1 MQFDEKTAVWREI
14 PYITLSFCLRFFQP
28 VEVPQHKVSA
38 LRGGLGEMLLQKN
51 CVVNRNCEACR
62 FQEGCIVWN
71 AFYTPMRFK
80 PDYMTGKESL
90 GYLIE
95 CDNQETFMD
104 AGHGFLFRLKL
115 FGRNIPLFSQYLDA
129 FWRLGQVGL
138 GKNHAKFEIAAIFTE
153 EEKPLLDENQIHMEY
168 FQIHTVGQYVEARKK
183 ELSTKN
189 SPEGIYGIQYLT
201 PLALRK
207 DRIDLEH
214 FDTDAIWRAIHR
226 KIQMISYFTENPVE
240 LEKLSEWP
248 PILEC
253 ESKKASIKR
262 YSNTHGR
269 GMELKGIEGYT
280 IMEQIDEVRLEELLA
295 GELFHIGRN
304 NSFDFGRYQVLNVR

>member
-1 MQFDEKTAVWREI
+1 M
-14 PYITLSFCLRFFQP
+14 
-28 VEVPQHKVSA
+28 
-38 LRGGLGEMLLQKN
+38 
-51 CVVNRNCEACR
+51 
-62 FQEGCIVWN
+62 
-71 AFYTPMRFK
+71 
-80 PDYMTGKESL
+80 
-90 GYLIE
+90 
-95 CDNQETFMD
+95 
-104 AGHGFLFRLKL
+104 
-115 FGRNIPLFSQYLDA
+115 
-129 FWRLGQVGL
+129 
-138 GKNHAKFEIAAIFTE
+138 
-153 EEKPLLDENQIHMEY
+153 
-168 FQIHTVGQYVEARKK
+168 
-183 ELSTKN
+183 
-189 SPEGIYGIQYLT
+189 
-201 PLALRK
+201 ALRK